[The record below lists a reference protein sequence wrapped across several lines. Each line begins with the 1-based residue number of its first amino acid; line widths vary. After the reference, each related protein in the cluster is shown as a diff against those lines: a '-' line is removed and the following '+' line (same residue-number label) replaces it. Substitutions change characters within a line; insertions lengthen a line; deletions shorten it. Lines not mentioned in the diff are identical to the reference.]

1 MTQQQQRFVV
11 RTQIEVAEFFDVD
24 RSTVCG
30 WSAKGMPGGR
40 RGPYDLSNIS
50 KWLFSVGPWRSE
62 TMRDAMLQ
70 RVIEGEQAQREPD
83 EAPAARQR
91 PKFCGMGNQ

>member
-30 WSAKGMPGGR
+30 WTAKGMPGGR
-40 RGPYDLSNIS
+40 RGPYDLSAIA
-50 KWLFSVGPWRSE
+50 KWLFTLGPWKTE
-62 TMRDAMLQ
+62 YMRDVVLQ
-70 RVIEGEQAQREPD
+70 RAIEGEQGRDPD

-91 PKFCGMGNQ
+91 SGLFA